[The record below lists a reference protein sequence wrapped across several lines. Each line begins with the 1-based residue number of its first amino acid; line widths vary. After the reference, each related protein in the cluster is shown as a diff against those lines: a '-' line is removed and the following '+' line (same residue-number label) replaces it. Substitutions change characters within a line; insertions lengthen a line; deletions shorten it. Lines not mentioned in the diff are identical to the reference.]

1 MKQLIRGFS
10 LLEIIIYIALVS
22 TILTSVTYFAWDII
36 YGDIKTYVKR
46 EVQQNARFSLE
57 KMAYEIRQAN
67 AIISVSSDNKTL
79 ELDSDPENIIFYF
92 DDVNKKITMQTGSA
106 APEDIT
112 SEEVEV
118 INGGF
123 YDRSFTYG
131 GAIEPATENVKIMMS
146 INYYNPEDL
155 LEWLAEE
162 QFETTIE
169 LQGE

>member
-1 MKQLIRGFS
+1 MKKKYIKGFS
-10 LLEIIIYIALVS
+10 LMEIIIYVALVS

-67 AIISVSSDNKTL
+67 SIISIAADNKTL
-79 ELDSDPENIIFYF
+79 ELDSDP
-92 DDVNKKITMQTGSA
+92 DVNKKITMQTGSA
-106 APEDIT
+106 TPEDIT
-112 SEEVEV
+112 SDEVEV

-123 YDRSFTYG
+123 YDRSYTYG
-131 GAIEPATENVKIMMS
+131 GATEPATENVKIEMS
-146 INYYNPEDL
+146 INYYNPDDL
-155 LEWLAEE
+155 NEWLAEE
-162 QFETTIE
+162 QYETTIE